1 VAIFIALAVGLALL
15 AHTAP
20 FPFLLEA
27 FRPARSIWRLPSPAN
42 AGPAI
47 YLTFDD
53 GPNADWTPPLVDAL
67 RDTGAHATFFLIDQH
82 ITESTAAIVR
92 RIADDGHA
100 IGLHS
105 GTRRLMIQDPDD
117 LAVTLQQ
124 AAQRIE
130 AITSRPPCRLFRPHA
145 GWRSGTMYRGLDRI
159 GYRLAGWTWGMWDFD
174 WGRERRAD
182 RLAPRL
188 AHKASDGDII
198 VIHDGHHVNPR
209 ADRRHAA
216 ETVRRLVPEL
226 RARGFVFK
234 PLCDPA
240 APSTSDSRSAPRAP
254 AS

>member
-1 VAIFIALAVGLALL
+1 MAIVIAFAISLVVL

-20 FPFLLEA
+20 FPFVLEA
-27 FRPARSIWRLPSPAN
+27 FRPARSIWRLPSPPNSA
-42 AGPAI
+42 PAL

-53 GPNADWTPPLVDAL
+53 GPNPDWTPPLLDAL
-67 RDTGAHATFFLIDQH
+67 RDTGASATFFLIDQH
-82 ITESTAAIVR
+82 ITESTAAIVQ
-92 RIADDGHA
+92 RIAAEGHA

-105 GTRRLMIQDPDD
+105 GTRRLMIESPDD
-117 LAVTLQQ
+117 LAATLRL
-124 AAQRIE
+124 AAGRIE

-145 GWRSGTMYRGLDRI
+145 GWRSGAMYEGLDRI
-159 GYRLAGWTWGMWDFD
+159 GYQLAGWTWGMWDFD

-188 AHKASDGDII
+188 ISKASDGDVI

-226 RARGFVFK
+226 RARGFVFT
-234 PLCDPA
+234 PMCQ
-240 APSTSDSRSAPRAP
+240 R
-254 AS
+254 